1 VSTAHT
7 YAMPR
12 RLPPLTTLCA
22 FDAAA
27 RHLSFTQAA
36 GELHVTHGAVS
47 HAVRHLEEDLG
58 VKLFERGTRSVRLTP
73 AGAVYAAEIAAALD
87 RITAATLAVT
97 APRSA
102 GVLTV
107 STSDG
112 FAGRW
117 LVPRLKRFHR
127 KHRDIDVRLS
137 TSGALVDFIRDGIDL
152 AIRYGE
158 GGYQGV
164 ASELLSEEDVS
175 PVCSPELLRG
185 KHPLRRPADLRHHR
199 LIHDN
204 FRIGWATWLESAG
217 VEGVD
222 AERGVRF
229 DAAAYAV
236 EAAVQ
241 GEGVLLGR
249 SALVSADLAAGRL
262 VRPFDLA
269 LSSRWRYYVVYP
281 EGALRQ
287 RKVKAFRDWL
297 FEEMDAD
304 RRNVSAT
311 SLATRGSD
319 RSRRTD

>member
-1 VSTAHT
+1 
-7 YAMPR
+7 
-12 RLPPLTTLCA
+12 
-22 FDAAA
+22 
-27 RHLSFTQAA
+27 
-36 GELHVTHGAVS
+36 
-47 HAVRHLEEDLG
+47 
-58 VKLFERGTRSVRLTP
+58 
-73 AGAVYAAEIAAALD
+73 
-87 RITAATLAVT
+87 
-97 APRSA
+97 
-102 GVLTV
+102 VLTV

-117 LVPRLKRFHR
+117 LVPRLNRFHR
-127 KHRDIDVRLS
+127 EQRDIDVRLS

-164 ASELLSEEDVS
+164 VSELLSEEDVS

-185 KHPLRRPADLRHHR
+185 KHPLRKPGDLRHHR

-204 FRIGWATWLESAG
+204 FRIGWATWLQSAG
-217 VEGVD
+217 VEGID
-222 AERGVRF
+222 SERGVRF
-229 DAAAYAV
+229 DSAAYAV

-269 LSSRWRYYVVYP
+269 LASRFRYYVVYP

-297 FEEMDAD
+297 FEEMEAD
-304 RRNVSAT
+304 RRRVSGA
-311 SLATRGSD
+311 SSVARGSG
-319 RSRRTD
+319 RSRKTPRER

>member
-1 VSTAHT
+1 
-7 YAMPR
+7 MPR
-12 RLPPLTTLCA
+12 KLPPLTALPA

-27 RHLSFTQAA
+27 RHLSFTKAA
-36 GELHVTHGAVS
+36 AELNLTHGAIS
-47 HAVRHLEEDLG
+47 RAIANIEERLDIQ
-58 VKLFERGTRSVRLTP
+58 LFERGTRSVRLTP
-73 AGAVYAAEIAAALD
+73 AGAVYAAEIGAALD
-87 RITAATLAVT
+87 RIGAATIAAT
-97 APRSA
+97 ASRSA

-117 LVPRLKRFHR
+117 LVPRLHRFHR
-127 KHRDIDVRLS
+127 EHGELDVRLS
-137 TSGALVDFIRDGIDL
+137 TSGVLADFIRDGIDI

-158 GGYQGV
+158 GGYEGV
-164 ASELLSEEDVS
+164 VSELLAEEEVS
-175 PVCSPELLRG
+175 PVCSPELLQG
-185 KHPLRRPADLRHHR
+185 EHPLRSPEDLKHQR

-204 FRIGWATWLESAG
+204 FRINWAMWLERAG
-217 VEGVD
+217 VEGINPD
-222 AERGVRF
+222 SGLRF

-269 LSSRWRYYVVYP
+269 LMSRWKYYVVYP

-287 RKVKAFRDWL
+287 KKVKAFRDWL
-297 FEEMDAD
+297 FEEMALDGRAGRD
-304 RRNVSAT
+304 
-311 SLATRGSD
+311 LA
-319 RSRRTD
+319 